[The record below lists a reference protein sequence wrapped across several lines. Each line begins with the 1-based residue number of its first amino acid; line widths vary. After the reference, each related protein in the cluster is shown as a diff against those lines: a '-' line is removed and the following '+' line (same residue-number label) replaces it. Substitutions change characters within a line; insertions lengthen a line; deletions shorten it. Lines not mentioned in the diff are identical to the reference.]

1 MKEQKFTHVQ
11 GGKILGI
18 LLIITC
24 VCLILGVIYF
34 FAKRSVDFITA
45 ASLVALIIAT
55 IWLTFKAFKPMF
67 TNIIF
72 EENRIK
78 SQCLSQK
85 EELSLQEIKGIWY
98 FQTTEFG
105 KRKTII
111 PYTEKEKPDKNSVI
125 ILGDIDYFE
134 NAEFVLIG
142 HALLVDSFKDGYT
155 SLHYRKK
162 LDSVLDYYLKKIKE
176 NKSEIAKS

>member
-1 MKEQKFTHVQ
+1 MKEQKFTHFQ
-11 GGKILGI
+11 GGRILGVLI
-18 LLIITC
+18 IITC
-24 VCLILGVIYF
+24 VCLILGAIYF
-34 FAKRSVDFITA
+34 FEQRSVDFITV
-45 ASLVALIIAT
+45 ASIVALIIAT
-55 IWLTFKAFKPMF
+55 IWFTFKAFKPMF

-78 SQCLSQK
+78 SQCLFQEE

-125 ILGDIDYFE
+125 ILGDIDCFKD
-134 NAEFVLIG
+134 AKFVLMG

-162 LDSVLDYYLKKIKE
+162 LDSVLNYYLKKIKDNE
-176 NKSEIAKS
+176 TEI